1 MNTFH
6 SRGAWSGVFVLTGML
21 TKVCVWVSPLLLGS
35 SVRVSRVSLTRMD
48 TALRMKEANRFIWML
63 FLIQWS
69 FLVQRWQCV
78 TAFDFHMLYSLLCIQ
93 LFFQSFFAFL
103 LSTFVLY
110 IFVSSFSPSFI
121 FIPFTPPIF
130 FPGLSWLGSLLPFA
144 PIFHLLSSRLD
155 SLFPFAIVL
164 HPLDSYI
171 FFILY
176 FFFFSLL
183 HLFLPSPCSPLYSSY
198 LKVMRIPSASSR
210 APRESE

>member
-1 MNTFH
+1 MLNSLYINTFH
-6 SRGAWSGVFVLTGML
+6 SRGAWSGVSVLTGML
-21 TKVCVWVSPLLLGS
+21 TKVCVWVSLLLLGS

-78 TAFDFHMLYSLLCIQ
+78 TPFDFHMLYSLLCIQ

-121 FIPFTPPIF
+121 FIPSIPLIF

-144 PIFHLLSSRLD
+144 PIFHLLSSLLD
-155 SLFPFAIVL
+155 SFFPFSDCSS
-164 HPLDSYI
+164 PTW
-171 FFILY
+171 FIHFLY
-176 FFFFSLL
+176 SVFFFLFTPISSFSSLPSLL
-183 HLFLPSPCSPLYSSY
+183 L
-198 LKVMRIPSASSR
+198 IPEGDEDSQGQ
-210 APRESE
+210 